1 MVKILLIPKK
11 KITEAYVGST
21 LNIYLGAFC
30 ESEYTI
36 VSFSMFEKYLPKF
49 INIIK
54 FPYTANSN
62 EKNSK
67 YSSYGS
73 FLLFAEAHLGRIQT
87 SVMERFCKNSEQLL
101 AVDNSCLK
109 ASSFLFDQSHPANI
123 YMFKTNNGNNRKRS
137 EYVKS

>member
-1 MVKILLIPKK
+1 M
-11 KITEAYVGST
+11 Y
-21 LNIYLGAFC
+21 
-30 ESEYTI
+30 
-36 VSFSMFEKYLPKF
+36 EKYLPKF

>member
-1 MVKILLIPKK
+1 
-11 KITEAYVGST
+11 
-21 LNIYLGAFC
+21 
-30 ESEYTI
+30 
-36 VSFSMFEKYLPKF
+36 MFEKYLPKF

-87 SVMERFCKNSEQLL
+87 SVMERFCKNSERPL

-109 ASSFLFDQSHPANI
+109 VHHFCLISPTQLTFTCSKPTIETIEKGVNMLKVNHKNTRTMSMTSFWCFLLLTFNI
-123 YMFKTNNGNNRKRS
+123 FHTFFYCF
-137 EYVKS
+137 YC

>member
-1 MVKILLIPKK
+1 
-11 KITEAYVGST
+11 
-21 LNIYLGAFC
+21 
-30 ESEYTI
+30 
-36 VSFSMFEKYLPKF
+36 MFEKYLPKF

-73 FLLFAEAHLGRIQT
+73 FLLFAEAHLGRIQI
-87 SVMERFCKNSEQLL
+87 SVMERFCKNSERLL

-109 ASSFLFDQSHPANI
+109 VHHFCLISPTQLTFTCSKPTIETIEKGVNMLKVNHKITRTMSMTSFWCF
-123 YMFKTNNGNNRKRS
+123 YC
-137 EYVKS
+137 